1 MTAGLLLLRALQV
14 GLKIDDL
21 TMITMGEL
29 LDLCTEQANDS
40 AKYDYLAT
48 QEDIDT
54 LLG

>member
-14 GLKIDDL
+14 GLRIDDL
-21 TMITMGEL
+21 TMLNMGEL

-40 AKYDYLAT
+40 AEYDYIAN
-48 QEDIDT
+48 QDDIDN